1 MTLLDAARVVLP
13 TQRAESAPGRHARVP
28 AASPAERVGW
38 SVAAVVGLFGV
49 LHAWTASV
57 ASPAAAVA
65 TPLLVGICLLALQQ
79 VWTRRA
85 IGWPVQLG
93 LLLVTT
99 GALCLRALQ
108 VVRVSPGYGTD
119 ALAFNEY
126 AARQLLE
133 GTNPYAVSMAPSLD
147 LFQVPPDF
155 STFRL
160 DGSAVEALS
169 YPAGSVLAYVPPL
182 ALGMGFHAG
191 TLVNLI
197 CWVASAVLLWRL
209 LPATL
214 RWLAPVLMGLS
225 VYTEYVLGGVTDTV
239 WLPFVLLAVYKWDR
253 FADPTAGWVRWVS
266 PLALGTAMSVKQTP
280 WFLLPFLVVALA
292 LEARAR
298 GLRPWRAPVGYVAVA
313 LAVFLAVNLPFI
325 VWDPGAWF
333 AGAALPLI
341 ESTVPDGQGLVSL
354 ALYAGLG
361 GGALQLFSLAGALV
375 VVVSLAALLL
385 YYDVLKRAWV
395 FLVPLAFFFPT
406 RSLASYLIMLI
417 PAAVLAATTVSSAPA
432 RDWAL
437 MLRWRKPA
445 LGVLL
450 GALGVA
456 SALALAVPSPV
467 SVSVVEVRST
477 GAWQTISEVVV
488 RVENRS
494 DDALPVRYTLNDD
507 GRTTSFW
514 QASDPTPVPAGAVRE
529 LSLRAPDVASMPDVE
544 RPFRVMAFTEEPAAV
559 SASAPYA
566 TGQLSVSLSPMSVPG
581 EVPAGKPVEFTA
593 QLRDQRGVP
602 VARAGVPVSLS
613 QVVYAETALL
623 PGNATINGGP
633 QGQSPA
639 LVTTD
644 EQGRATFLVR
654 GVQAQRDPVYF
665 QAWISNPGASPHG
678 YSPSVLVHFVP

>member
-1 MTLLDAARVVLP
+1 MTLLDHPRAALR
-13 TQRAESAPGRHARVP
+13 TQRSSTAPGRHAAVEP
-28 AASPAERVGW
+28 ASSAERVGW
-38 SVAAVVGLFGV
+38 TVAAVVALFGV
-49 LHAWTASV
+49 LHAWTASI
-57 ASPAAAVA
+57 ASPAAAFA
-65 TPLLVGICLLALQQ
+65 TPVLVGASLLAMHR
-79 VWTRRA
+79 VWTARA

-99 GALCLRALQ
+99 GALCLRAAQL
-108 VVRVSPGYGTD
+108 VRVSPGYGTD

-126 AARQLLE
+126 AARLLLD
-133 GTNPYAVSMAPSLD
+133 GINPYTTSMAPSLD

-182 ALGMGFHAG
+182 ALGVDFHAG
-191 TLVNLI
+191 TVVNLI
-197 CWVASAVLLWRL
+197 CWIASAFLLWRL
-209 LPATL
+209 LPAAL

-225 VYTEYVLGGVTDTV
+225 VYSEYVLGGVTDTV
-239 WLPFVLLAVYKWDR
+239 WLPFVLLAVYRWDR
-253 FADPTAGWVRWVS
+253 FADPCAGWVRWVG
-266 PLALGTAMSVKQTP
+266 PLALGAAMSIKQTP
-280 WFLLPFLVVALA
+280 WFLLPFLLVALA
-292 LEARAR
+292 LEARSR
-298 GLRPWRAPVGYVAVA
+298 GLRPWDGPVRYLAVA

-361 GGALQLFSLAGALV
+361 GGSLTLFSLAGALV
-375 VVVSLAALLL
+375 VAASLVALLL
-385 YYDVLKRAWV
+385 YYDALKRAWL

-417 PAAVLAATTVSSAPA
+417 PAAVLAATTVAPPPA
-432 RDWAL
+432 RDWGL
-437 MLRWRKPA
+437 LLRWRKP
-445 LGVLL
+445 V
-450 GALGVA
+450 LGVA
-456 SALALAVPSPV
+456 LGAVGFASVFALVVPSPV
-467 SVSVVEVRST
+467 SVEVVEVRST
-477 GAWQTISEVVV
+477 GAWQTVSEVVV

-494 DDALPVRYTLNDD
+494 GEALPVRYTLNDD

-514 QASDPTPVPAGAVRE
+514 RASDPTPVPAGAVRE
-529 LSLRAPDVASMPDVE
+529 LTLLAPDVASMPNVA
-544 RPFRVMAFTEEPAAV
+544 RSFRVMAFTEAPAAV
-559 SASAPYA
+559 AASAPFGM
-566 TGQLSVSLSPMSVPG
+566 GQLSVSLSPMSVPG
-581 EVPAGKPVEFTA
+581 DLPTGEPVEFTA

-602 VARAGVPVSLS
+602 VAREGVPVSLS

-644 EQGRATFLVR
+644 EQGRATFVVL
-654 GVQAQRDPVYF
+654 GAQAQRDPVYF
-665 QAWISNPGASPHG
+665 QAWISNPGESPHG
-678 YSPSVLVHFVP
+678 YSSSVLVHFVP